1 MTTEVEAPA
10 GQRQKEYRA
19 SMRSKGFVCKQLW
32 IPADKV
38 DEIEEMILDLRK
50 SVVVEDEDDLI

>member
-1 MTTEVEAPA
+1 MTTEVEVPA

-19 SMRSKGFVCKQLW
+19 AMKAKGFKCKQLW

-38 DEIEEMILDLRK
+38 DEIEKMVLDLRK
-50 SVVVEDEDDLI
+50 SIEVEDEDDLI